1 MKLNCA
7 EKKTLLENL
16 TNRMIRIE
24 QAIGSI
30 KFYEKASDAKRLPKD
45 GSSSASGVKT
55 VEGREEDY
63 LNKPIVSF
71 DGPHDNDGDEH
82 HDDDRHDHHGHDE
95 GQRAEPSREDEEDY
109 NEIKSRLE
117 NVPTDLLGTH
127 KDEMIELIKKHGH
140 KNSVAVHICTI
151 KLILQQIA
159 KEFLQD
165 IYAQYNDFYIY
176 IHSNSILDVYNT
188 FEYKRNIILSHLD
201 FMKTYSQQVQKI
213 LQLKENINSYKMSEA
228 ELHLER
234 LQKIEQKNEALF
246 SRISAVNVALEDV
259 ACKYALMMQAASLIV
274 SRQKPN
280 VS

>member
-1 MKLNCA
+1 MKLNYA

-16 TNRMIRIE
+16 TNRMIKIE

-30 KFYEKASDAKRLPKD
+30 KFYEKGKDAKRIRKD
-45 GSSSASGVKT
+45 GTSFGSGVKT
-55 VEGREEDY
+55 VEGREKDY
-63 LNKPIVSF
+63 HNKSIVSF
-71 DGPHDNDGDEH
+71 DDHQDND
-82 HDDDRHDHHGHDE
+82 R
-95 GQRAEPSREDEEDY
+95 
-109 NEIKSRLE
+109 
-117 NVPTDLLGTH
+117 DLLGTH
-127 KDEMIELIKKHGH
+127 KDEMVELIKKHGH

-159 KEFLQD
+159 KEFLHD

-213 LQLKENINSYKMSEA
+213 MQLKGNINSYKMSEA

-234 LQKIEQKNEALF
+234 LHKIEQKNEALF
-246 SRISAVNVALEDV
+246 SRISAVNASLEDV
-259 ACKYALMMQAASLIV
+259 AYKYALMVGQWSQNEKRAS
-274 SRQKPN
+274 PMG
-280 VS
+280 

>member
-1 MKLNCA
+1 MKLNYA

-30 KFYEKASDAKRLPKD
+30 KFYEKGSNAKGLPKEGTSF
-45 GSSSASGVKT
+45 GSVVKT
-55 VEGREEDY
+55 VESRGDDY
-63 LNKPIVSF
+63 LNKAVVSF
-71 DGPHDNDGDEH
+71 D
-82 HDDDRHDHHGHDE
+82 DDRGDHHGDDE
-95 GQRAEPSREDEEDY
+95 GNEVGPEPSREDEEDY

-117 NVPTDLLGTH
+117 NIPTDLLGTH
-127 KDEMIELIKKHGH
+127 KDEVVELIKKHGH

-188 FEYKRNIILSHLD
+188 FEYKRNILLSHLD

-213 LQLKENINSYKMSEA
+213 MQLKENINSFKMSEA

-234 LQKIEQKNEALF
+234 LKKIEQKNEALF
-246 SRISAVNVALEDV
+246 SRISAVNAALENV
-259 ACKYALMMQAASLIV
+259 AYKYALMMQAASLIV
-274 SRQKPN
+274 SRHKPN